1 MKLSRFFQN
10 LRSAYD
16 AELDDLRT
24 DSEGKDVLKSR
35 LMKKREQ
42 VPLLMSMIQCNPE
55 MVAVAFHGGIKF
67 RKAVVMD
74 ALLQKEPN
82 KFPTWA
88 WLSSALILEPW
99 AAKLAETVLEDT
111 AGEEFLIV
119 VAGLEYLNQGV
130 GAFAKHSASADQE
143 EDEDNDNN
151 DEGNERDESGLSD
164 EGEDNPD
171 DLDEAGAD
179 WLADQGFDRK

>member
-10 LRSAYD
+10 FRSAYD

-35 LMKKREQ
+35 LMQKRAQ

-67 RKAVVMD
+67 RKAAVMD
-74 ALLQKEPN
+74 ALVQKEAN

-99 AAKLAETVLEDT
+99 AAKLADAVLEDS

-119 VAGLEYLNQGV
+119 VAGLEYLNQGG
-130 GAFAKHSASADQE
+130 GAFSKQTASAEQ
-143 EDEDNDNN
+143 DE
-151 DEGNERDESGLSD
+151 DEGNEEHEERDESGLSD
-164 EGEDNPD
+164 EGEDNPY